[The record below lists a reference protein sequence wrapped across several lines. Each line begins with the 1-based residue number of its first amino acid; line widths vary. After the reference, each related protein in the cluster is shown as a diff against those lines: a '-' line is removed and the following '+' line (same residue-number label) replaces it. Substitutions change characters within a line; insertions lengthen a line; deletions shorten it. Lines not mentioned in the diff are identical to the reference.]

1 MPGANRKRRVAFI
14 VHVVN
19 ERLQRPYPPTYSL
32 FPKGGRAHK
41 LIIVSNLPGQLN
53 TIYRVRALLAT
64 MTSVARSL
72 PIFREHAVE
81 DDFTFLD
88 LMKMLGFESVTVSD
102 GESFTHQIIL
112 R

>member
-1 MPGANRKRRVAFI
+1 MVFN
-14 VHVVN
+14 
-19 ERLQRPYPPTYSL
+19 
-32 FPKGGRAHK
+32 
-41 LIIVSNLPGQLN
+41 
-53 TIYRVRALLAT
+53 
-64 MTSVARSL
+64 SVARVIDLSVAVAISSISSSTRVSAR
-72 PIFREHAVE
+72 PIFRENSVE